1 MSIKPASIALV
12 SAVVLALSLSG
23 CGQQE
28 EAPQQQQGAA
38 PAPKV
43 GVVTLK
49 AEPFE
54 LTTELP
60 GRTAAFRMAEVR
72 PQVNGIIEK
81 RLFKEGTEVKAGQQ
95 LYQIDDSTYQA
106 TLSSAKATLASA
118 QSLAQR
124 YKQLVSDR
132 AVSRQQF
139 DEAQAAY
146 LQAKADLDQ
155 AQINVRY
162 TKVMAPIAGRIGR
175 SAVTEGALVSV
186 GQAQAMATIQQLDP
200 IYVDVSQ
207 SVTDLLALRRDLD
220 AGRLERAGE
229 NSAKVKLVLADG
241 TNYGPEGTLEFS
253 EVSVEEST
261 GSVILRAVFPNP
273 DRVLLPGMFV
283 RAELQAGVRQEA
295 LLVPQQ
301 GITRNQKGEA
311 TAMVVNAND
320 EVELRTV
327 KTDRAVGNRWL
338 ISDGLKP
345 GDRVITEGLQYVQ
358 PGAKVTV
365 SEATNVNQ
373 PAAAKPQG

>member
-1 MSIKPASIALV
+1 MSIKPASTALV
-12 SAVVLALSLSG
+12 SALVIAISLAG
-23 CGQQE
+23 CGQQSD
-28 EAPQQQQGAA
+28 APQQEGAA

-43 GVVTLK
+43 GVVTLQ
-49 AEPFE
+49 AQPFS
-54 LTTELP
+54 LTSELP

-81 RLFKEGTEVKAGQQ
+81 RLFKEGTEVKVGQQ
-95 LYQIDDSTYQA
+95 LYQIDDSVYQA
-106 TLSSAKATLASA
+106 TLGSAKATLASA

-132 AVSRQQF
+132 AVSQQQY

-175 SAVTEGALVSV
+175 SAVTEGALVSN
-186 GQAQAMATIQQLDP
+186 GQTNAMATIQQLDP

-207 SVTDLLALRRDLD
+207 SVTDLLSLRRDLD
-220 AGRLERAGE
+220 AGRLQRAGD
-229 NSAKVKLVLADG
+229 NSAKVKLLLSDG
-241 TNYGPEGTLEFS
+241 STYGQEGTLEFS
-253 EVSVEEST
+253 EVSVDEGT

-301 GITRNQKGEA
+301 GITRNQRGQP
-311 TAMVVNAND
+311 TAMVVNASN
-320 EVELRTV
+320 EVELRDV

-338 ISDGLKP
+338 VSEGLQP

-358 PGAKVTV
+358 PGAKVDA
-365 SEATNVNQ
+365 SEATNVDQ
-373 PAAAKPQG
+373 PGAANTEG